1 MLPLYCYCYC
11 YGYGYGYCYCL
22 LLLLLLLLLLVPRVG
37 ALLIFAHHEG
47 PNYRPLERLEQAP
60 VEMGQPG
67 FAMGRVGEVICR
79 TWQTASK
86 MKLQRGALSE
96 DEGKGNDN
104 TRIKRYIAKY
114 TINPALAHGMSH
126 IIGSVE
132 VGKLA
137 DLCLWQPSFFGSKP
151 EMVIKGGTIAW
162 AQMGDPNASIP
173 TPQPVIMRPMFGSYG
188 RAVGSSCLSFVSKEA
203 SEEASVQHYGLTK
216 ALEPVHG
223 VDPETFEVRAD
234 GELLTCQPVDSVELQ
249 VAVMTRDAGLAA
261 FLRNGELLK
270 IYSSEC
276 TISARKVNQ
285 LVERCLLE
293 AAEDKKE
300 TFYIETWATARSSS
314 VTTAGWACASSR
326 QSRPYSTAQ
335 KDDSATADIDNLYE
349 TLELQKGASPEEIKA
364 AYRRLAKECHPDSAG
379 RRDAAAAERFQKI
392 NYAHNTLLHE
402 RCERIENAESRLT
415 KVLAGPAGTMLFA
428 ASLGVATATALMLGT
443 MGGEAFLRASNS
455 LLWDVARY
463 LPDWLPGKWHII
475 SAIRRRGE
483 PADG

>member
-1 MLPLYCYCYC
+1 MNSPRGDLPHLAD
-11 YGYGYGYCYCL
+11 GLKAGRQALGS
-22 LLLLLLLLLLVPRVG
+22 PFG
-37 ALLIFAHHEG
+37 AYPG
-47 PNYRPLERLEQAP
+47 RLQ
-60 VEMGQPG
+60 
-67 FAMGRVGEVICR
+67 
-79 TWQTASK
+79 

-173 TPQPVIMRPMFGSYG
+173 TPEGGPQPVIMRPMFGSYG
-188 RAVGSSCLSFVSKEA
+188 RAVGLLLLIHPLDVKLDH
-203 SEEASVQHYGLTK
+203 EASVQHYGLTK

-223 VDPETFEVRAD
+223 TRSVQKKDMVLNDAMPQISSVLGEADAFSVDPETFEVRAD
-234 GELLTCQPVDSVELQ
+234 GELLTSLTMYDDDDKTMVPMRPVDSVPLGRMYFLFCPGPFQ
-249 VAVMTRDAGLAA
+249 PFDPNGGDAGLAA

-276 TISARKVNQ
+276 TIAARKVNQ

-300 TFYIETWATARSSS
+300 TFYIEVIHVPA
-314 VTTAGWACASSR
+314 VH
-326 QSRPYSTAQ
+326 QS
-335 KDDSATADIDNLYE
+335 LCGVVVCGMGFE
-349 TLELQKGASPEEIKA
+349 TLACS
-364 AYRRLAKECHPDSAG
+364 
-379 RRDAAAAERFQKI
+379 
-392 NYAHNTLLHE
+392 
-402 RCERIENAESRLT
+402 
-415 KVLAGPAGTMLFA
+415 LAGFR
-428 ASLGVATATALMLGT
+428 S
-443 MGGEAFLRASNS
+443 
-455 LLWDVARY
+455 
-463 LPDWLPGKWHII
+463 
-475 SAIRRRGE
+475 
-483 PADG
+483 